1 MTCCGI
7 PYIMDDENIIS
18 YTTLAKDVPSSYLE
32 DLILKRKSVSPG
44 DELCEMLELE
54 HGRRL
59 AKLFYYEWEISN
71 LRLTVSGQ
79 EREHGRSLELL
90 FENEF
95 HKMQLQELNRQLSD
109 AAAIHAKDLKM
120 AESVQRSL
128 LCGAV
133 PRTDNFDI
141 AFHYQPYSS
150 VSGDFYD
157 FYTGDENTL
166 TGLSLADISGHGI
179 ASSLLTVLTKP
190 IFFRNFRR
198 YHDYPIE
205 KIIEIINTHI
215 IEEIKG
221 SEYYLTSIMLRFNGN
236 RVEYVN
242 AAHPDIL
249 MKEHASG
256 RCFPVRPGD
265 RPVQGTVMGVASII
279 DPYESYTFTM
289 ERGDAILV
297 YSDCLIECKGTDGC
311 EFGVDRV
318 INSLSR
324 CPADATAG
332 EMMDALL
339 SDFML
344 HAGNKNLMD
353 DLSVIILKKK

>member
-1 MTCCGI
+1 
-7 PYIMDDENIIS
+7 MDDENIILFAS
-18 YTTLAKDVPSSYLE
+18 LAKEIQSSYLE
-32 DLILKRKSVSPG
+32 DLILKKKSVSTG
-44 DELCEMLELE
+44 DELCDMLEQE

-71 LRLTVSGQ
+71 LRVTVSGQ

-95 HKMQLQELNRQLSD
+95 HKMQLQELNRQLSES
-109 AAAIHAKDLKM
+109 AAIHAKDLKM

-128 LCGAV
+128 LCGKV
-133 PRTDNFDI
+133 PATDNYEI
-141 AFHYQPYSS
+141 AFHYQPCSS

-157 FYTGDENTL
+157 FYTSDDNTL
-166 TGLSLADISGHGI
+166 TGLSLVDVSGHGI

-198 YHDYPIE
+198 YHDYPME

-221 SEYYLTSIMLRFNGN
+221 SEYYLTSIMLRFGGN

-249 MKEHASG
+249 MKEHGSG
-256 RCFPVRPGD
+256 RCFPVRPSD
-265 RPVQGTVMGVASII
+265 KPVQGTVMGVASII

-289 ERGDAILV
+289 GRGDSLLV
-297 YSDCLIECKGTDGC
+297 YSDCLIECKGEDGC
-311 EFGVDRV
+311 EFGTDRV
-318 INSLSR
+318 IGALSR

-344 HAGNKNLMD
+344 HAGSKNLMD
-353 DLSVIILKKK
+353 DLSIILLKKK